1 MLDINMGCPVP
12 KIVGN
17 GEGSAL
23 MKTPE
28 LAAEKAKKE
37 FQMEV
42 KLQRVRFDMSQ
53 RELGETLGISS
64 PQMSELLSDPD
75 KLSVSR
81 LRGIIRALD
90 MDPLTIL
97 RLLGF
102 TDKMLRDFTR
112 DQGASLKLVDGSKG
126 VCSL

>member
-1 MLDINMGCPVP
+1 MSRPRM
-12 KIVGN
+12 
-17 GEGSAL
+17 
-23 MKTPE
+23 TPE

-75 KLSVSR
+75 KLSVAR

-102 TDKMLRDFTR
+102 SERVLRSLGSE
-112 DQGASLKLVDGSKG
+112 QKQPKASGAPIPFGKQ
-126 VCSL
+126 

>member
-1 MLDINMGCPVP
+1 MSRPRM
-12 KIVGN
+12 
-17 GEGSAL
+17 
-23 MKTPE
+23 TPE

-75 KLSVSR
+75 KLSVAR
-81 LRGIIRALD
+81 LRSIIRALD

-102 TDKMLRDFTR
+102 SERVLRSLGSE
-112 DQGASLKLVDGSKG
+112 QQQPKASGAPIPFGKQ
-126 VCSL
+126 

>member
-1 MLDINMGCPVP
+1 MSRPRM
-12 KIVGN
+12 
-17 GEGSAL
+17 
-23 MKTPE
+23 TPE

-75 KLSVSR
+75 KLSVAR
-81 LRGIIRALD
+81 LRSIIRALD
-90 MDPLTIL
+90 MDPKTIL

-102 TDKMLRDFTR
+102 SDRVLRSLGSE
-112 DQGASLKLVDGSKG
+112 QQPKASGAPIPFSKQ
-126 VCSL
+126 

>member
-1 MLDINMGCPVP
+1 MSRPRM
-12 KIVGN
+12 
-17 GEGSAL
+17 
-23 MKTPE
+23 TPE

-75 KLSVSR
+75 KLSVAR
-81 LRGIIRALD
+81 LRSIIRALD